1 MRLEIQTHALVP
13 FLLLEI
19 TVNAIIYAMNKV
31 FNSIPRELLTAAAYI
46 DEPEDV
52 ARLTTVE
59 DKILNKV
66 IKKIVLLDCNIV
78 GGIETIIPLTGIT
91 PAHYEQHYTIYHI
104 PPEATNE
111 KEIVSVLNLSFL
123 PGNALTQQGPGYYS
137 NSGAPSLGT
146 ISGYTS
152 FNPVMNVANRI
163 GDSHAISGV
172 MTNAHT
178 ELVGHNTV
186 LVYAS
191 YRSLGNFGLRVVLEN
206 DSNLNN
212 IQPRSYDNFA
222 QLCEL
227 AVKSYIY
234 NKLIIPVNN
243 GYLMS
248 GQELGIFKSI
258 LESYS
263 SAYEDYRIYKN
274 EVWTPVA
281 YMNDVT
287 RFNRLV
293 GSMLS
298 PDL

>member
-1 MRLEIQTHALVP
+1 MGKI
-13 FLLLEI
+13 
-19 TVNAIIYAMNKV
+19 

-46 DEPEDV
+46 NEPEDV
-52 ARLTTVE
+52 ARITTIE

-78 GGIETIIPLTGIT
+78 GGIETIIPLAGIT
-91 PAHYEQHYTIYHI
+91 PAYYEQHYTIYHI

-111 KEIVSVLNLSFL
+111 KEIVSVLNVSFI
-123 PGNALTQQGPGYYS
+123 PGNALMQQGPGYY
-137 NSGAPSLGT
+137 NNGGAPSLGT
-146 ISGYTS
+146 VSGYTS
-152 FNPVMNVANRI
+152 FNPLMNVASRV

-178 ELVGHNTV
+178 ELVGHNTI

-191 YRSLGNFGLRVVLEN
+191 YRSLGNFGVRVVLEN

-227 AVKSYIY
+227 AVKAFIY
-234 NKLIIPVNN
+234 NTLIIPVNN
-243 GYLMS
+243 GYLLS

-258 LESYS
+258 LEGYS
-263 SAYEDYRIYKN
+263 TASEDYRIYKN
-274 EVWTPVA
+274 EVWSAVA
-281 YMNDVT
+281 YMNDSQ
-287 RFNRLV
+287 RYNRYLASMLV
-293 GSMLS
+293 GNL
-298 PDL
+298 